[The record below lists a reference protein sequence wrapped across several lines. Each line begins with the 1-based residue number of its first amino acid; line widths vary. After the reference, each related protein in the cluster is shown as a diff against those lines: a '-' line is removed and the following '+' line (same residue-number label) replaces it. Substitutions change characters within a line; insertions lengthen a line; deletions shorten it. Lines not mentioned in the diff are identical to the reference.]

1 MGKKALESLIVYMLV
16 VSSIIFA
23 GCATIDKG
31 KTQNTEDLLIAA
43 GFTRRVATTA
53 EGQAKLNA
61 IKPLKIVRAKR
72 DSEVIYVYYDP
83 YDCKCA
89 YVGGEREYAE
99 YKRLTIQQKV
109 GEGRPGEEDSGVPEW
124 IEDPLAPG
132 SAMW

>member
-1 MGKKALESLIVYMLV
+1 MEKRALGCLIVCMLV
-16 VSSIIFA
+16 VLTIIFA
-23 GCATIDKG
+23 GCATINKS

-43 GFTRRVATTA
+43 GFTRRVATTP

-61 IKPLKIVRAKR
+61 IKPLKIVKAKR
-72 DSEVIYVYYDP
+72 DGEVIYVYYDP

-99 YKRLTIQQKV
+99 YKRSIQQKV
-109 GEGRPGEEDSGVPEW
+109 GEGRSREEDSGVPEW